1 MLKTILDSCH
11 PRPEV
16 LTGDLREDMF
26 AAKLKAVMD
35 KVADPVYQDPPKFWG
50 NTFPTEGLKALVQEV
65 LGRLSGAKPTNSPFI
80 RLETSF
86 GGGKTHQLIAL
97 YHLTQGHAEG
107 FPEGICPAEWLPTQP
122 WAVAGM
128 VGQEMDPA
136 NGLHHGTITTHT
148 LWGEMAW
155 QIGGEDAFK
164 LVQASDIEGVAP
176 GTPVIEELVGNR
188 PTLVMLDE
196 FARYLRVAKAVS
208 TANKKSDLAE
218 QSVAFLMALIEVAAT
233 RSNLVVVLT
242 LADSQDAFSKE
253 TESVLIQLK
262 EAQRIS
268 ARQERVITPTGEM
281 EISRIVTH
289 RLFASIDEGVG
300 KATADAYGEYLAQI
314 SEKGVEVPANA
325 MTPAYRTEIANAY
338 PFNPELLRV
347 LDKKTSTIPNFQRTR
362 GALRLLAQ
370 VVKDLWQRNEPTLLI
385 GTHHL
390 NLADEAIKNELTSRL
405 DKAVFRQVIEADI
418 ASRSKAS
425 PAHAQIVDHRF
436 LDSDK
441 PPFANRAATTILLHS
456 LAQGIATGIEPSE
469 LNLSVLQPGD
479 DPHLLRKALSIL
491 LGEAGAEPGTAAWFL
506 HYDGRSYRFKTE
518 PSLEK
523 VVQDEMGQI
532 TRLQARTELDHRI
545 RSIWKK
551 GALRPSFFPSEA
563 ADLDD
568 DAAEPKLAILHFDAV
583 TIGDEGGTVL
593 PELVRKLNKHAG
605 NQAGFRRYRNNLCF
619 LVADKAQV
627 DRMGE
632 QVTRLKAIERLVG
645 DPARMNEFS
654 DDQRKRLQELA
665 DTAQMDVRIAIT
677 RAYRHLFYPSAT
689 GPKALEGMEYQA
701 LPAQAQGQVEKDQT
715 EAVVKHLHGQE
726 KVLLG
731 DDNPLPAVY
740 LKSKA
745 WPTNAQSMTTDELR
759 QAFAER
765 IELKWLLNPD
775 QLKRSIKNGIEKGIW
790 IYFDA
795 ATQTGYG
802 QETPAP
808 LVVIGTD
815 AILYDPIEAKA
826 KGIHM
831 KGEAAPVK
839 ACPACGKNPCACE
852 DDITPDPG
860 DKEQE
865 KLPPSTPRFEAKG
878 SPGQL
883 LQTLSDTFHDKKAE
897 ALGRITFTLEGNS
910 SETASDL
917 KRLGLAIPQMG
928 KGQVSI
934 KAKLIATF
942 TQSPNDETFTMDFKG
957 GWDRYKRIK
966 DVAESMAREA
976 SQLNIQIMITLRFP
990 DGLPLHGEALSSMRD
1005 VLSSLGLGTMTVEAV
1020 AHQVGVAS

>member
-1 MLKTILDSCH
+1 MKTIYETCQ
-11 PRPEV
+11 PRPDV

-35 KVADPVYQDPPKFWG
+35 KVADPVYQEPAKFWR
-50 NTFPTEGLKALVQEV
+50 NTFPTEGMKALIQEV
-65 LGRLSGAKPTNSPFI
+65 MGRLSGAKPTNSPFI

-86 GGGKTHQLIAL
+86 GGGKTHNLIAL
-97 YHLTQGHAEG
+97 YHLTQCHVDG
-107 FPEGICPAEWLPTQP
+107 FPEGICPKAWLPTKP
-122 WAVAGM
+122 WAMAGM
-128 VGQEMDPA
+128 VGTEMDPA
-136 NGLHHGTITTHT
+136 NGLHHGSLTTRT

-155 QIGGEDAFK
+155 QIGGEKAFK
-164 LVQASDIEGVAP
+164 PFQASDVEGVAP
-176 GTPVIEELVGNR
+176 GTTVIEELVGDR

-233 RSNLVVVLT
+233 RPNLVLVLT
-242 LADSQDAFSKE
+242 LADSQDAFAKE
-253 TESVLIQLK
+253 TDTVLVQLK
-262 EAQRIS
+262 EALRIS
-268 ARQERVITPTGEM
+268 ARQERVLTPTGET
-281 EISRIVTH
+281 EIARIVTH
-289 RLFASIDEGVG
+289 RLFETIDEGAG

-325 MTPAYRTEIANAY
+325 LTPSYRIELANAY

-362 GALRLLAQ
+362 GALRLLAR
-370 VVKDLWQRNEPTLLI
+370 VVKDLWQRKEETLLI

-390 NLADEAIKNELTSRL
+390 NLGDEDIKNDLTARL
-405 DKAVFRQVIEADI
+405 ERPVFRQVIEADI
-418 ASRSKAS
+418 ASRSKAN
-425 PAHAQIVDHRF
+425 PAHAQIVDQR
-436 LDSDK
+436 LVEAGKS
-441 PPFANRAATTILLHS
+441 PFAGRAATTILLHS
-456 LAQGIATGIEPSE
+456 LAQGTTTGIEPGE

-479 DPHLLRKALSIL
+479 DPHLLRKAISTL

-545 RSIWKK
+545 RAIWKK
-551 GALRPSFFPSEA
+551 GALLPSYFPSEA

-583 TIGDEGGTVL
+583 TIGDEGGTTL
-593 PELVRKLNKHAG
+593 PELVRKLDKHAG

-632 QVTRLKAIERLVG
+632 QVTRWKAIERLVG
-645 DPARMNEFS
+645 DAARMGEFS
-654 DDQRKRLQELA
+654 EDQRRRLQELS

-689 GPKALEGMEYQA
+689 GPKALEGLEYQA
-701 LPAQAQGQVEKDQT
+701 LPAQAQGQVTKDQT
-715 EAVVKHLHGQE
+715 EAVVRHLHGQE
-726 KVLLG
+726 KVLLA

-740 LKSKA
+740 LRSKA
-745 WPTNAQSMTTDELR
+745 WPTGAKSMTTDELR

-765 IELKWLLNPD
+765 IDLKWLLNPD
-775 QLKRSIKNGIEKGIW
+775 QLKKSIKNGIEKGVW
-790 IYFDA
+790 IYYDA
-795 ATQTGYG
+795 AAEVGYG

-808 LVVIGTD
+808 LVVISTD
-815 AILYDPIEAKA
+815 AILYDPAEAKA

-852 DDITPDPG
+852 E
-860 DKEQE
+860 EQDTDRGGQRTLD
-865 KLPPSTPRFEAKG
+865 LPPAIAHFEAKG

-883 LQTLSDTFHDKKAE
+883 LQTLNDTFLDLKVE
-897 ALGRITFTLEGNS
+897 AVGRIIFTLEGNS

-928 KGQVSI
+928 KGQVSL

-942 TQSPNDETFTMDFKG
+942 GQAPSEETFMLDFKG
-957 GWDRYKRIK
+957 GWDRYKRLK
-966 DVAESMAREA
+966 DLAESMAKEA
-976 SQLNIQIMITLRFP
+976 SQLHIQIMVTLRFP
-990 DGLPLHGEALSSMRD
+990 DGLPLQGEALGSMRD
-1005 VLSSLGLGTMTVEAV
+1005 VLSSLGIGTMSVEAV
-1020 AHQVGVAS
+1020 AHQAAVTP

>member
-1 MLKTILDSCH
+1 MKTILDSCH
-11 PRPEV
+11 PRPDV

-35 KVADPVYQDPPKFWG
+35 KAADPVYQDPAKFWG
-50 NTFPTEGLKALVQEV
+50 NTFPTEGMKALLQEV
-65 LGRLSGAKPTNSPFI
+65 MGRLSGVKPTNSPFI

-86 GGGKTHQLIAL
+86 GGGKTHNLIAL
-97 YHLTQGHAEG
+97 YHLTQCHVAG
-107 FPEGICPAEWLPTQP
+107 FPEGICPKEWLPTQP

-128 VGQEMDPA
+128 VGNEMDPA
-136 NGLHHGTITTHT
+136 NGLHHGSLTTRT
-148 LWGEMAW
+148 LWGELAW
-155 QIGGEDAFK
+155 QIGGEEAFK
-164 LVQASDIEGVAP
+164 LVQASDVEGVAP
-176 GTPVIEELVGNR
+176 GTPVIEQLVGDR

-233 RSNLVVVLT
+233 RPNLVVVLT

-253 TESVLIQLK
+253 TESVLVQFK

-268 ARQERVITPTGEM
+268 ARQERVLTPTGET
-281 EISRIVTH
+281 EIARIVTH
-289 RLFASIDEGVG
+289 RLFEFIDEGAG
-300 KATADAYGEYLAQI
+300 KATAEAYGEYLAQI

-325 MTPAYRTEIANAY
+325 LTPSYRTELANAY

-362 GALRLLAQ
+362 GALRLLAR
-370 VVKDLWQRNEPTLLI
+370 VVKDLWQRKEATLLI

-390 NLADEAIKNELTSRL
+390 NLGDEDIKNDLTSRL
-405 DKAVFRQVIEADI
+405 DRPVFRQVIEADI
-418 ASRSKAS
+418 ASRSAAN
-425 PAHAQIVDHRF
+425 PAHAQKVDQQF
-436 LDSDK
+436 VEAGK
-441 PPFANRAATTILLHS
+441 PPFAGRATTTIMLHS

-491 LGEAGAEPGTAAWFL
+491 LGEAGVEPGKAAWFL

-545 RSIWKK
+545 KSIWKK
-551 GALRPSFFPSEA
+551 GALRPCFFPSEA

-583 TIGDEGGTVL
+583 TIGDEGGTML
-593 PELVRKLNKHAG
+593 PELVKKLDKHAG
-605 NQAGFRRYRNNLCF
+605 NQAGFRRYRNNVCF
-619 LVADKAQV
+619 LVADKTQV
-627 DRMGE
+627 ERMSE

-645 DPARMNEFS
+645 DANRMNEFS
-654 DDQRKRLQELA
+654 EDQRKRLQELS

-689 GPKALEGMEYQA
+689 GPKTLEGMEYQA

-715 EAVVKHLHGQE
+715 EAVVRHLHGQE
-726 KVLLG
+726 KVLLA

-740 LKSKA
+740 LRSKA
-745 WPTNAQSMTTDELR
+745 WPSGALSMTTDELR

-775 QLKRSIKNGIEKGIW
+775 QLKKSIKNGIEKGVW

-795 ATQTGYG
+795 AEQVGYG

-808 LVVIGTD
+808 LVAISTD
-815 AILYDPIEAKA
+815 AILYDPVEARA
-826 KGIHM
+826 KGIRM

-852 DDITPDPG
+852 EDLGLDPVDG
-860 DKEQE
+860 EVKDT
-865 KLPPSTPRFEAKG
+865 LPAVVRFDAKG
-878 SPGQL
+878 APGQL
-883 LQTLSDTFHDKKAE
+883 LQTLNDSFLDQKAE
-897 ALGRITFTLEGNS
+897 AVGRITFTLEGNS

-928 KGQVSI
+928 KGQVSLQ
-934 KAKLIATF
+934 ATLIALF
-942 TQSPNDETFTMDFKG
+942 GQSPADETFKLEFKG
-957 GWDRYKRIK
+957 GWDRYKRLK
-966 DVAESMAREA
+966 DLAEAMAKEA
-976 SQLNIQIMITLRFP
+976 SQLQIKITITLRFP
-990 DGLPLHGEALSSMRD
+990 DGLPIQGEALGSMRD
-1005 VLSSLGLGTMTVEAV
+1005 VLSSLGLGTMSVEAV
-1020 AHQVGVAS
+1020 AHQVGVTS